1 MLQKCLIFL
10 MLGFSLSN
18 QSNPLVCR
26 IDYYHS
32 LGELDPSDIETECS
46 TSRPYIN
53 TLLLHGSSIRTI
65 HKDALHGLY
74 RLRKLNLEDNNLTEL
89 DQNLFISLKFLID
102 LNLMR
107 NQLSYLPPSLFHGMT
122 KLERL
127 NLAYNKLTYIDTEW
141 FESLL
146 NLKYLSLMFN
156 LINMVDAR
164 FVASFN
170 RLSLSQL
177 EFDNNLCSI
186 KFTYFWK
193 TIHNCKLKIDTTIT
207 RTTAVQTTLEAPVTA
222 ANPKTTSP
230 IENASTTSIYREI
243 FSLTT
248 DVSSNR
254 SSVSKVSEVNY
265 FSLFFFKISNQFF
278 SYFLTKDH

>member
-1 MLQKCLIFL
+1 

-193 TIHNCKLKIDTTIT
+193 TMNKKFTRVVFHNCKLKIDTTIT
-207 RTTAVQTTLEAPVTA
+207 RTTALETALEAPVTA
-222 ANPKTTSP
+222 ANRKTTSP
-230 IENASTTSIYREI
+230 IESASTTSIYREI

-254 SSVSKVSEVNY
+254 SSVSKVSEVDY
-265 FSLFFFKISNQFF
+265 FSENFSLKFQINFFPIF
-278 SYFLTKDH
+278 